1 MLRNFYP
8 YAYVNSVWAI
18 DYAAL
23 YRQGYR
29 AIIFDIDN
37 TLVHHGDDANQ
48 KIIDLFQQIHAI
60 GLKTLLLSNNN
71 QVCIERFTADIP
83 TLYIADAD
91 KPNPDNYLQ
100 ALAMLGTA
108 KHETLMIGDQLF
120 TDIWGAN
127 RSGIASVLVR
137 FMQRNPNE
145 NIGKRRKLERLLLNR
160 YQKSKYRN
168 RIQNISADGV
178 VPPPRRRNFSDINPL
193 FYQISYH
200 KEVLKRHLQDW
211 RRKTPFARHKNPDRL
226 PETIH
231 SHQSRIIRTGQ
242 GIDPVSQENKAVNL
256 ELASRQINGII
267 IKPNEVFSFW
277 KLVGKASK
285 RKGYKAG
292 RVISQGSLKTG
303 LGGGLCNLAN
313 TINLLVLHSPLEIV
327 ELHTHSDAL
336 DPSAE
341 RNRQPFAAGTSVS
354 YNYVDYRFKNNTQ
367 HDVQVLVWCENGELK
382 AELRSEQAFLYRYE
396 LVEEEHCFVQ
406 KNGAYYR
413 QSKIYKQT
421 LDKTTGEV
429 LHKELVWDN
438 HSKVMYDFDLIP
450 KELIKED

>member
-1 MLRNFYP
+1 MLKNFYP

-23 YRQGYR
+23 YQQGYR

-48 KIIDLFQQIHAI
+48 KIIDLFKQIHAI
-60 GLKTLLLSNNN
+60 GFKTLLLSNNN
-71 QVCIERFTADIP
+71 QQRIERFIQHIP
-83 TLYIADAD
+83 TQYIADAS
-91 KPNPDNYLQ
+91 KPNPANYLK
-100 ALAMLGTA
+100 ALEILGTE

-120 TDIWGAN
+120 TDIFGAN
-127 RSGIASVLVR
+127 RSGIPSILVQ
-137 FMQRNPNE
+137 FMQKNPNE
-145 NIGKRRKLERLLLNR
+145 NIGKRRKLERMLLNR
-160 YQKSKYRN
+160 YQKNKKYYN
-168 RIQNISADGV
+168 RIQNISVSGTV
-178 VPPPRRRNFSDINPL
+178 SLRRRRNFSDINPL
-193 FYQISYH
+193 FYQISYY
-200 KEVLKRHLQDW
+200 KEILKRNLKDW
-211 RRKTPFARHKNPDRL
+211 RCKTPFAQHKNLNKL
-226 PETIH
+226 PEILH

-267 IKPNEVFSFW
+267 IKPNEIFSFW

-292 RVISQGSLKTG
+292 RVITKGSLKLG

-341 RNRQPFAAGTSVS
+341 KNRQPFASGTSVS
-354 YNYVDYRFKNNTQ
+354 YNYVDYRFRNNTEQ
-367 HDVQVLVWCENGELK
+367 DIQLLVWCENGELK
-382 AELRSEQAFLYRYE
+382 AELRSEQAFFYRYE
-396 LVEEEHCFVQ
+396 LIEEDHCFVQ

-421 LDKTTGEV
+421 IDKTTGEV
-429 LHKELVWDN
+429 LGKELIWDN

-450 KELIKED
+450 KELIK